1 MFKKI
6 AVALVAASLLAA
18 PAFAQ
23 DSSTFSGPRV
33 EALIGY
39 DKAKAGSSIDIDTG
53 PRNKESSDGLLYGVG
68 IGYDAAIGD
77 RATLGVE
84 GEFTDS
90 TAKAKYNDEN
100 FGLGRVSTGRDLYV
114 GARAGYAISP
124 RTLLYVKGG
133 YTNARFN
140 VVGTDGTTET
150 SRHLDA
156 DGWRVGAGVEQKL
169 GPRTFA
175 KVEYRYS
182 NYNKGEVDF
191 EDPNVPDSSRFDIDT
206 DRHQVVASVGVRF

>member
-1 MFKKI
+1 MQRRQRRE
-6 AVALVAASLLAA
+6 
-18 PAFAQ
+18 P
-23 DSSTFSGPRV
+23 GPQRSV
-33 EALIGY
+33 
-39 DKAKAGSSIDIDTG
+39 DAGRDI
-53 PRNKESSDGLLYGVG
+53 YVG
-68 IGYDAAIGD
+68 
-77 RATLGVE
+77 
-84 GEFTDS
+84 
-90 TAKAKYNDEN
+90 
-100 FGLGRVSTGRDLYV
+100 GRVGFKATPKTLI
-114 GARAGYAISP
+114 YA
-124 RTLLYVKGG
+124 KGG